1 MAHFAKIEDG
11 VVTQVTVVNNDIL
24 LDENGDEQESLG
36 VEFLNNLFGNAN
48 WKQTSYNGNFRNTFA
63 GEGFVYNETDD
74 VFYEPQPHA
83 SWTLDENYKWQPP
96 VASPTDGIYDWNEE
110 NYQADNTQGWVKIGE
125 LPTGP

>member
-36 VEFLNNLFGNAN
+36 VAFLNNLFGNAN
-48 WKQTSYNGNFRNTFA
+48 WKQTSYNGNFRHTFA
-63 GEGFVYNETDD
+63 GKGFVYNETDD
-74 VFYEPQPHA
+74 VFYKPQPHA
-83 SWTLDENYKWQPP
+83 SWTLDENYEWQPP

-125 LPTGP
+125 